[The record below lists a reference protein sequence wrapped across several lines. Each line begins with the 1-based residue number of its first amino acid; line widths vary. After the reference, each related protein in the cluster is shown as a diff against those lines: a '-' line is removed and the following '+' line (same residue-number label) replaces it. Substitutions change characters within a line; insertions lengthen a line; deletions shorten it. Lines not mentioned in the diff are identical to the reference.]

1 MSKIKKFEF
10 LPWPQYASDEIEA
23 VTRVLESGKV
33 NYWTGYEG
41 RKFEQEF
48 AQYHGAQYGV
58 AVANGTVA
66 LDLALEALGIGEG
79 DEVVVTPRTFL
90 ASASSIILRGAKPVF
105 ADVDRNSG
113 NITPESVRQVVTEK
127 TRAIMPV
134 HLAGWPCDMPGFAAL
149 ADELGLYLIED
160 CAQAHGAEI
169 DGRCVGSFG
178 DAAAFSFCTDK
189 IMTTGGEGGMV
200 VTSDYELWRRMWEYK
215 DHGKSWD
222 AMYNRKHPSGF
233 RWVHES
239 FGTNLRLTEMQ
250 AAIGRVQL
258 GKLDQW
264 IEKRRENAR
273 MLIEGLAGM
282 PGLRLPVPDAHVGH
296 AWYKF
301 YAYVEPER
309 LKAGWSRDR
318 IVDAVGDMG
327 VPCMQGICP
336 EVYLEKAFVSGGQW
350 SVVSGQWSEDGGQ
363 KTEDG
368 GRRAEGCGRL
378 PVARELGETSLMLL
392 VHPTLGE
399 REMVETVRVVREVMG
414 EAGL

>member
-1 MSKIKKFEF
+1 MHDLNFAE
-10 LPWPQYASDEIEA
+10 WPCYEPDEIAA

-90 ASASSIILRGAKPVF
+90 ASASSIVNAGAWPVF
-105 ADVDRNSG
+105 ADVDRDSG
-113 NITPESVRQVVTEK
+113 NITAESVRQVLSER
-127 TRAIMPV
+127 TRALMVV
-134 HLAGWPCDMPGFAAL
+134 HLGGWPCDMGAL
-149 ADELGLYLIED
+149 IELAKEHGLNVIED
-160 CAQAHGAEI
+160 CAQAHGATI
-169 DGRCVGSFG
+169 DGRRVGSFG

-222 AMYNRKHPSGF
+222 AMYNRKHPAGF

-239 FGTNLRLTEMQ
+239 FGTNWRLTEMQ

-273 MLIEGLAGM
+273 MLIEGLAGT

-318 IVDAVGDMG
+318 ISEEISDQG

-350 SVVSGQWSEDGGQ
+350 SVGSGQTEGG
-363 KTEDG
+363 
-368 GRRAEGCGRL
+368 GRL
-378 PVARELGETSLMLL
+378 PVARELGDTSLMFL

-399 REMVETVRVVREVMG
+399 REMVETVKVVREVMG
-414 EAGL
+414 EAGGLCCSREP